1 MPKPI
6 NNNEW
11 SYESNDRIDIGNIE
25 CHNINNESIQNF
37 ETINQARLAKGC
49 YFYSRGTNGN
59 NPREDQKILI
69 KKKKKK
75 KKKRSYNKGSKNNN
89 NKRRYNCEKRDN
101 NNTINNIECLED
113 KEFTWLDISFSNNF

>member
-69 KKKKKK
+69 KKKKKN
-75 KKKRSYNKGSKNNN
+75 YNKGSKNNN

>member
-75 KKKRSYNKGSKNNN
+75 KKK
-89 NKRRYNCEKRDN
+89 EKKKKKKKKKKK
-101 NNTINNIECLED
+101 LQ
-113 KEFTWLDISFSNNF
+113 

>member
-69 KKKKKK
+69 KKKKKTTIKVAKIITTKGDTIVK
-75 KKKRSYNKGSKNNN
+75 KEIIIILLITLNV
-89 NKRRYNCEKRDN
+89 
-101 NNTINNIECLED
+101 
-113 KEFTWLDISFSNNF
+113 